1 MAPSA
6 SESPVR
12 EILEDRISK
21 LLPDLES
28 DLGKFVSE
36 RCARARRDLA
46 EELNQAAR
54 RIERAADA
62 AAIAATLVEAT
73 AALSAGAAL
82 LAVGDSGLRGQQIR
96 GVAEPCAETF
106 RKLAMPLEVAPAL
119 AEAVRSREP
128 VTAMATAGELS
139 GELASL
145 LVSSY
150 QERSYQERIHVYP
163 LTAAASVRAV
173 LCTWG
178 DINGPA
184 VELLAQIAAA
194 AWQAMPA
201 SSGMVQVALPETSA
215 STKPIAPPSPQRL
228 SWDRLSASE
237 QQIHLRAQRRARV
250 AVAEMRLHA
259 AEGVESGRAQ
269 KDLYAALGPRI
280 DAARESFH
288 KQYFNATP
296 TMVDYIHLELL
307 HTLAND
313 DPDMLG
319 KDYPGPLA

>member
-6 SESPVR
+6 SELPVR

-28 DLGKFVSE
+28 ELGKLVSE
-36 RCARARRDLA
+36 RCERARRDLA
-46 EELNQAAR
+46 DELNQAAR
-54 RIERAADA
+54 RIEQAADA

-73 AALSAGAAL
+73 SALSAGAAL
-82 LAVGDSGLRGQQIR
+82 LAVGDASLRGQQIR

-106 RKLAMPLEVAPAL
+106 RNLAMPLEVAPAL
-119 AEAVRSREP
+119 AEAVRSRDP
-128 VTAMATAGELS
+128 VTAMATAGEIS
-139 GELASL
+139 AELASL
-145 LVSSY
+145 LG
-150 QERSYQERIHVYP
+150 RAYQERIHVYP
-163 LTAAASVRAV
+163 LTASGRVRAV
-173 LCTWG
+173 LCAWG
-178 DINGPA
+178 DTNGPA

-194 AWQAMPA
+194 AWQAIPA
-201 SSGMVQVALPETSA
+201 PSGMVQVTLPEGSA
-215 STKPIAPPSPQRL
+215 SIKAAAPS
-228 SWDRLSASE
+228 SWDRLSAAE

-250 AVAEMRLHA
+250 AIAEMRLHA
-259 AEGVESGRAQ
+259 ADAVDSGRAQ

-288 KQYFNATP
+288 KQYFSATP
-296 TMVDYIHLELL
+296 TMVDYLHLELL

-313 DPDMLG
+313 DPDLLG